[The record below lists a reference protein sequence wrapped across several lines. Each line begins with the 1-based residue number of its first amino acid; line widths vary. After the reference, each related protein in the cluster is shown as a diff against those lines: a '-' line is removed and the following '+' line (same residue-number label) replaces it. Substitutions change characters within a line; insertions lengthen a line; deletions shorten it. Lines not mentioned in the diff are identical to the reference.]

1 MRFARSLFNLFIVSH
16 ILHICNE
23 YICVLYN
30 RVCSFK
36 HSPRSELCLGA
47 RAWTVLSL
55 LACKL
60 LCLRAM
66 TVRLRNSGVIVV
78 CGGDFS
84 TFQQGILT
92 LFWEER
98 GVVFSQRQT
107 GCSFLYVVVNLHIHT
122 AVGKHFCWC
131 DTQLN
136 SETATRERMRRALYA
151 QMDVSLIEWRQIRIK
166 TCNPCADTAFLVVK

>member
-1 MRFARSLFNLFIVSH
+1 MADHKYWLLTKNEFLVFLGRFQLHLTLKLLHIYHKTKLCPLLNIIGGPLAQLDETRELWPGSNQLSLFNLFIVSH
-16 ILHICNE
+16 ILHICSE

-98 GVVFSQRQT
+98 GVV
-107 GCSFLYVVVNLHIHT
+107 CKY
-122 AVGKHFCWC
+122 
-131 DTQLN
+131 
-136 SETATRERMRRALYA
+136 
-151 QMDVSLIEWRQIRIK
+151 IK
-166 TCNPCADTAFLVVK
+166 G